1 MTDTTQ
7 TIISLKSDEVLKYF
21 LESRQYHGF
30 ELPEYYNFDAILQ
43 YVKDT
48 VADKP
53 YEECITQNPA
63 QVADVNLDIL
73 LNKDGHY
80 AVRPMML
87 ANPYLYY
94 FLVRELAAN
103 WDAIKNCFSK
113 YRVPNIEACS
123 VPVVRNFNEKFFNST
138 TVFSWWRNMERKSVE
153 LSLDYRYMFVT
164 DITNCYGTII
174 PQSIDWALAL
184 KDTAFETDSNKALST
199 NIKTLLGAMQ
209 KGHNIGIPQGS
220 AVFDFVAE
228 IVLGYSDLLLYETI
242 KADPEITADYKI
254 LRYRDDYRV
263 FCNDK
268 DQLERIS
275 YRLQEVLES
284 LNFRMNSQKTKMSDS
299 IITDSIKPE
308 KLDYIYNTPIIN
320 KDWCVFQ
327 GLQKHLLYI
336 LMFSRRHPNCG
347 YLKVLLSDFD
357 KRVIETL
364 KPHRVEL
371 ISSVDLSHIFCD
383 SDNESDEKPE
393 EEKSEKAP
401 EPKYIEYPGRI
412 VESVRA
418 LAAIATQIAVENVS
432 SAHYALRVISRMV
445 NSLKDEVEKW
455 GIFMSVVRKLRKL
468 PNSNYTQLWLQHITY
483 QVERIQGVAPYS
495 MRLCQLVSGKDVDV
509 WNNSW
514 LMPQLTEGFPID
526 TVADREK
533 LNQLTPVIE
542 FIERYTYDSDVEPV
556 GRW

>member
-7 TIISLKSDEVLKYF
+7 TILSLKSDEVLKYF
-21 LESRQYHGF
+21 LNSRQYHGF
-30 ELPEYYNFDAILQ
+30 ELPEYYNFDAVLQ
-43 YVKDT
+43 FVKDT

-53 YEECITQNPA
+53 YEECINQNPA
-63 QVADVNLDIL
+63 NVTDVNLGIL

-80 AVRPMML
+80 AVRPLML

-94 FLVRELAAN
+94 FLVRELSTN
-103 WDAIKNCFSK
+103 WDAIKYCFGN
-113 YRVPNIEACS
+113 YRVPTIEACS
-123 VPVVRNFNEKFFNST
+123 IPLVERGKEEFFNGV
-138 TVFSWWRNMERKSVE
+138 TVLNWWRNMECKSVE

-174 PQSIDWALAL
+174 PQSIDWALSL
-184 KDTAFETDSNKALST
+184 KGTKSETDSNKTLAA
-199 NIKTLLGAMQ
+199 NIKTLLRVMQ

-228 IVLGYSDLLLYETI
+228 VVLGYSDLLLYEAI
-242 KADPEITADYKI
+242 EADTDITADYRI

-268 DQLERIS
+268 DQLEHIS
-275 YRLQEVLES
+275 FHLQEVLES
-284 LNFRMNSQKTKMSDS
+284 LNFRMNSKKTKMSDS

-308 KLDYIYNTPIIN
+308 KLDYIYNTPVVN
-320 KDWCVFQ
+320 KDWCAFR
-327 GLQKHLLYI
+327 GLEKHLLYI

-371 ISSVDLSHIFCD
+371 ISSVDLSQLFCD
-383 SDNESDEKPE
+383 SDNELNEKPE
-393 EEKSEKAP
+393 EDKQEKAP
-401 EPKYIEYPGRI
+401 EPRYIERPGRI

-432 SAHYALRVISRMV
+432 SVPYALRVISRMV
-445 NSLKDEVEKW
+445 NSVKDEAEKW
-455 GIFMSVVRKLRKL
+455 SIFMGVVRKLRKL

-483 QVERIQGVAPYS
+483 QVERIQGVAPYP

-514 LMPQLTEGFPID
+514 LMPQLTEGFPIE

-533 LNQLTPVIE
+533 LKKLTPVIE
-542 FIERYTYDSDVEPV
+542 FVERYTYDSDVEPEE
-556 GRW
+556 GE